1 MIASGLGLI
10 STIMGMI
17 GSSVANRRAKN
28 ELDALA
34 AGQKISP
41 AIGQGEQIYREM
53 ASQGLPGYEN
63 RLSDIDQSVPM
74 TANQLRDFL
83 SGGGAVDMINRIWSN
98 RNKAVTDLQTAD
110 DAAKIENRQRLA
122 QYLAGVVA
130 PAQERLQDNLS
141 SLSMAKIGINQAQ
154 TQDIMNYINTLLNTV
169 GNDRLLYSWLN
180 NKLGGKNSDNKDNTI
195 AMQMNAGGGIP
206 TSRPGGSGIFNPLY
220 DNVNTLYAVR

>member
-28 ELDALA
+28 EIDTLA
-34 AGQKISP
+34 SGQKISP

-83 SGGGAVDMINRIWSN
+83 SGGGAVDMINRMWNS

-130 PAQERLQDNLS
+130 PAQERLQDNLN

-154 TQDIMNYINTLLNTV
+154 TQDNMNYINTLLNTV
-169 GNDRLLYSWLN
+169 GNDRALYSWLN
-180 NKLGGKNSDNKDNTI
+180 NKLGSKGGVGSANNTWSNVPLSKPVDTI
-195 AMQMNAGGGIP
+195 IP
-206 TSRPGGSGIFNPLY
+206 GQQYNFVNPLFE
-220 DNVNTLYAVR
+220 VA